1 MGVAKGSRSSGI
13 TNRGSSITNRGSSIT
28 HRGSS
33 ISWGSSIGSSIGS
46 NWSSSNKGGL
56 DRLNMD
62 VRLSRNLDINIGLGG
77 DLLVDVGLSSILLV
91 DVRLSSILLVDVR
104 LSWDLGIK
112 VGLGGDLLVN
122 VGLSGWG
129 EVGIGHRGVISSS
142 IQTTSNSNRSGSV
155 TSGYR
160 ASWESSISGS
170 IGIASGGIRVA
181 RVASNTSRVREGILG
196 SSDSQAGK
204 GGDKRLHCDG

>member
-104 LSWDLGIK
+104 PSWDLGMK
-112 VGLGGDLLVN
+112 
-122 VGLSGWG
+122 VGLSGWV

-170 IGIASGGIRVA
+170 IGIASGGIRVYWA
-181 RVASNTSRVREGILG
+181 P
-196 SSDSQAGK
+196 
-204 GGDKRLHCDG
+204 